1 MTYEQYW
8 GSRWLGDSCDLRG
21 EGASLPW
28 FNHVFNRYQLHSP
41 YHCSDLLISVHIHDY
56 LIIQIPSTVVSTGQL
71 FTTPWLVFSVLSS
84 AWEPG
89 WSVKRAFWNLFM
101 TSWSHAKQWVSLLH
115 FMDFFV
121 HTHTLISCM
130 YETTQ
135 DVCLSLKLF
144 YICLEACSRC
154 GRHVNFKGKLVEV
167 SSLFLHVGSR
177 DATQLISIVVPLP
190 SEPSHWLPVFL
201 LYLLTSAFGPLTSP
215 A

>member
-121 HTHTLISCM
+121 HTHTLIRG
-130 YETTQ
+130 
-135 DVCLSLKLF
+135 SLHASF
-144 YICLEACSRC
+144 QS
-154 GRHVNFKGKLVEV
+154 
-167 SSLFLHVGSR
+167 
-177 DATQLISIVVPLP
+177 
-190 SEPSHWLPVFL
+190 
-201 LYLLTSAFGPLTSP
+201 LYLKVIDTLVKIDMVEYTCLFKASKTVGQNQIFPRQVVIFDIWLQWWN
-215 A
+215 